1 MKNNLSIHSFEHAP
15 FEGLGC
21 IGDWAGERS
30 HRLSSTSLYN
40 NEQLSDLKKI
50 NWLIIMGGPMSI
62 HNEKEF
68 PWLKA
73 EKMFIRKAIEANKT
87 VIGICL
93 GVQLVAHVL
102 GAKVY
107 KNPQTEIGWFDVV
120 RTEESYRTDLL
131 AGFDDKMKVFHWHG
145 DTFELPD
152 GAISLFQSEACKNQG
167 FLYRNNVLGLQ
178 FHFEMTEKGIAE
190 MLAEEN
196 EEFPQGPYVQ
206 TKQEILTQQD
216 HIKANN
222 KKMYLLLDRLSGS
235 SKQKS

>member
-40 NEQLSDLKKI
+40 NEQLPDLKKI
-50 NWLIIMGGPMSI
+50 DWLVIMGGPMSI

-73 EKMFIRKAIEANKT
+73 EKIFIRKAIEANKT

-93 GVQLVAHVL
+93 GAQLVAHVL
-102 GAKVY
+102 GAKIY

-120 RTEESYRTDLL
+120 RTEESYLTDLL
-131 AGFDDKMKVFHWHG
+131 TGFDKKMKVFHWHG

-152 GAISLFQSEACKNQG
+152 GAISLFQSVACKNQG
-167 FLYRNNVLGLQ
+167 FLFRNNVLLWFGFSKKHSSVMADLHICLALSPPSLQ
-178 FHFEMTEKGIAE
+178 RLNTRG
-190 MLAEEN
+190 N
-196 EEFPQGPYVQ
+196 G
-206 TKQEILTQQD
+206 
-216 HIKANN
+216 
-222 KKMYLLLDRLSGS
+222 KMESEVIIF
-235 SKQKS
+235 